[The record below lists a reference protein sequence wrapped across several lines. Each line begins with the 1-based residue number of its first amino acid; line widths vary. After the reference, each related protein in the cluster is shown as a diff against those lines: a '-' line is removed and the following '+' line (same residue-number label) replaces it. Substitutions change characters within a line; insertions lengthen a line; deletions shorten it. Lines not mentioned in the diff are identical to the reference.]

1 MSLARAIATAHRTE
15 RRSCWEL
22 LRMLNDVFD
31 GYFTKIID
39 EDDENFYVFDKSKN
53 ETVAFNKRELAR

>member
-1 MSLARAIATAHRTE
+1 
-15 RRSCWEL
+15 
-22 LRMLNDVFD
+22 MLNDVFD